1 MKAELKSRYLYFS
14 VQRFLLDRRCSS
26 LIPHSFHSSLLFYS
40 PQLAPTFFLMTEGC
54 LCPSSLAWIVVS

>member
-1 MKAELKSRYLYFS
+1 MKAELKSRYLYFR
-14 VQRFLLDRRCSS
+14 VQRSC
-26 LIPHSFHSSLLFYS
+26 LIVAFHPSSLLFYS